1 MERTGPGQNAPSL
14 SLSLVIA
21 TAKTAYLDVYSI
33 KYRYYS
39 GSNLLYFN
47 DALSWQQLFVYSFV
61 LEAVWCNDFF
71 LKKIGLSCVCVD
83 DWEGMVWERKLDH
96 LRGTIDL
103 IMGVRWWRC
112 VDAEQR
118 SQTRGR
124 SHQNLNVS
132 VEEANP

>member
-1 MERTGPGQNAPSL
+1 VRYGWSGPDQAKTLPPSPSL

-39 GSNLLYFN
+39 GSNLLYLN

-71 LKKIGLSCVCVD
+71 
-83 DWEGMVWERKLDH
+83 
-96 LRGTIDL
+96 
-103 IMGVRWWRC
+103 
-112 VDAEQR
+112 
-118 SQTRGR
+118 
-124 SHQNLNVS
+124 
-132 VEEANP
+132 

>member
-1 MERTGPGQNAPSL
+1 MMPCLGNSCLFIHLFWKRSG
-14 SLSLVIA
+14 A
-21 TAKTAYLDVYSI
+21 TI
-33 KYRYYS
+33 
-39 GSNLLYFN
+39 
-47 DALSWQQLFVYSFV
+47 
-61 LEAVWCNDFF
+61 FF